1 MSAQQS
7 RYHVTRG
14 ESASAELQG
23 TSIHAGSFRE
33 EGWDGDPLGK
43 SNPTGAANCSTTWNR
58 WVPIEES
65 LLKALE
71 SADVGIIL
79 GHFERH
85 KTHVNQKL
93 RPTALHPGHTRYG
106 GATICTNAVQ

>member
-1 MSAQQS
+1 M
-7 RYHVTRG
+7 VTRW
-14 ESASAELQG
+14 EKVTQQA
-23 TSIHAGSFRE
+23 
-33 EGWDGDPLGK
+33 P
-43 SNPTGAANCSTTWNR
+43 ANCSTTWNR